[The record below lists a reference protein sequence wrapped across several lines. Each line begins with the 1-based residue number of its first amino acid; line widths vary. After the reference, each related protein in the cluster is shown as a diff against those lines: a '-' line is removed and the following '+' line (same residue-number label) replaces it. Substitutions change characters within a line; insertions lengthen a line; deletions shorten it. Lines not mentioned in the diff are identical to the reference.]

1 MEFITDLINLF
12 FDFVLYKFIIPI
24 INIIDNFMKFIFS
37 PFINAGD
44 MIFLFTVSFVCAL
57 VSTCLS
63 FYFKEKKTKEYD
75 KELKE
80 KISSLKYL
88 DDIEEKKLK
97 QSLKRGINDSADKA
111 YENMLI
117 EKFFN
122 SGITYFF
129 PMFFFLIWIDY
140 SVFGETLKKS
150 GFFHYKIPVSVMFII
165 LFNLFLI
172 LIFLIK
178 KYYFSSICSKIR
190 IFRSPTK

>member
-1 MEFITDLINLF
+1 MDFILDIINLIL
-12 FDFVLYKFIIPI
+12 DFVLYRFIIPV
-24 INIIDNFMKFIFS
+24 INVIDYFMQFIFS
-37 PFINAGD
+37 PFIKAGD
-44 MIFLFTVSFVCAL
+44 MVFLFTVSFVCAL

-97 QSLKRGINDSADKA
+97 QSLKKGINDSADKA
-111 YENMLI
+111 YENILI

-122 SGITYFF
+122 AGITYFF

-140 SVFGETLKKS
+140 SVFDQNFKTI
-150 GFFHYKIPVSVMFII
+150 GFFHYKIPASIMFII
-165 LFNLFLI
+165 LFNLILV
-172 LIFLIK
+172 LIFFIN
-178 KYYFSSICSKIR
+178 KYFLSKLLLN
-190 IFRSPTK
+190 SELNHK

>member
-1 MEFITDLINLF
+1 M
-12 FDFVLYKFIIPI
+12 V
-24 INIIDNFMKFIFS
+24 
-37 PFINAGD
+37 
-44 MIFLFTVSFVCAL
+44 FLFTVSFVCAL

-97 QSLKRGINDSADKA
+97 QSLKKGINDSADKA
-111 YENMLI
+111 YENILI

-122 SGITYFF
+122 AGITYFF

-140 SVFGETLKKS
+140 SVFDQNFKTI
-150 GFFHYKIPVSVMFII
+150 GFFHYKIPASIMFII
-165 LFNLFLI
+165 LFNLILV
-172 LIFLIK
+172 LIFFIK
-178 KYYFSSICSKIR
+178 KYFLSKLLLN
-190 IFRSPTK
+190 SELNHK